1 MLQEDRNFS
10 PGSLAQP
17 KKTPYQEPPKG
28 LLSQITPATQGSSG
42 AESAFNN
49 ILNTATASPVAIP
62 TDPIIGNIGPIQ
74 GTNTVAV
81 DPYTGSQQVGAG
93 STAQDN
99 FNNLLGTTTS
109 FTEQQGQQGTAS
121 QDAFNNLLGTTTNFT
136 EQQGQQGGALS
147 TASQDGAGSTASQ
160 DALSNLAGATTTFVD
175 PSTTIKPQTQSP
187 TQPAT
192 QSPTQTGV
200 DPGTSVRQSGGSSG
214 SLLTPTRVNV
224 QEIASQIEGFYQ
236 QYLGRKSDKAGL
248 DYWVN
253 SALNGRSLD
262 QIRADIANSAEGVGR
277 ATNIVTQ
284 AYQQLLGR
292 NPQQEGLEYWRSGL
306 LQGGTEDALYYN
318 IRQSP
323 EFEDRAAGIINSAFS
338 EFMER
343 APSQQ
348 ELSGFLAS
356 AKGGTPLNEITAQIQ
371 AMAPPEVI
379 DDGSMEPTDP
389 ADPVPA
395 DPGPA
400 DPGPVDPGPAGPP
413 TAPTPDAPDEP
424 SQTSTDQAAEEAR
437 QAESQDA
444 EVTGREVTPEQLVQY
459 QLNRILDSNSP
470 LLQSARTRGLQFA
483 NQRGLLNSSIAAQA
497 SEQAAIDAALQIAQ
511 QDAATYA
518 GADAQTV
525 DAMNRAALQDAS
537 LGTNVNIVNADSANT
552 AIQGFLNRESQRA
565 LQDDAQLFTAEQNQA
580 DRELR
585 EYLQERQFDFT
596 STENALDRGL
606 QEALQQNQFAFQS
619 EESKLDRALR
629 TALQE
634 SQFEFTGD
642 QNALD
647 RALRQQLQNEQLTWT
662 GNQNELDRVLQDSL
676 TRAQISSNEYI
687 ANAKITAQQA
697 LQEAQFDFSAGQAAL
712 DREFQSAQLSAQQAF
727 QSLEAQKSRDFN
739 AWSQTN
745 QNEWAAAQN
754 DLDREF
760 KRYQVNAQTASA
772 IMYSTMDGIAAVYA
786 DPNLTSSQKTQAAA
800 NIINQ
805 SLQMPG
811 LLTNIN
817 ERMDPDYVPP
827 EGENPGPGD
836 PGYVPGP
843 GQPGYI
849 PPGYP
854 YFGR

>member
-1 MLQEDRNFS
+1 MLRPRRSFRTREEQARLEMLQEDRNFS

-62 TDPIIGNIGPIQ
+62 TDPVIGNTGPIQ
-74 GTNTVAV
+74 GTNTVKV
-81 DPYTGSQQVGAG
+81 DPYAGSQQGGAG

-99 FNNLLGTTTS
+99 FNNLLGTTK
-109 FTEQQGQQGTAS
+109 G
-121 QDAFNNLLGTTTNFT
+121 FT
-136 EQQGQQGGALS
+136 EQQGQQGGAAS
-147 TASQDGAGSTASQ
+147 TASDLTVAEPNIDTPSTP
-160 DALSNLAGATTTFVD
+160 FVD
-175 PSTTIKPQTQSP
+175 PTPVTPVTP
-187 TQPAT
+187 VTPAT
-192 QSPTQTGV
+192 PVTPSTFGGGTG
-200 DPGTSVRQSGGSSG
+200 GTLREAE
-214 SLLTPTRVNV
+214 RVNV

-262 QIRADIANSAEGVGR
+262 QIRADIANSGESVGR

-284 AYQQLLGR
+284 AYQQILGR

-306 LQGGTEDALYYN
+306 LQGGTVDALYYN
-318 IRQSP
+318 LRQSP
-323 EFEDRAAGIINSAFS
+323 EFEGMATDVINSAFS

-343 APSQQ
+343 PPATE
-348 ELSGFLAS
+348 ELAGFLQA

-371 AMAPPEVI
+371 AMVPPEVI

-389 ADPVPA
+389 GGSGPADSAPA

-400 DPGPVDPGPAGPP
+400 DPGPAGPP
-413 TAPTPDAPDEP
+413 TTPTPDDPDEP

-580 DRELR
+580 DRDLR

-606 QEALQQNQFAFQS
+606 QEALQRNQFAFQS

-629 TALQE
+629 TALQD

-647 RALRQQLQNEQLTWT
+647 RSLRQQLQNEQLTWT

-687 ANAKITAQQA
+687 ANAKITAQQL

-727 QSLEAQKSRDFN
+727 QSLEAQKSRDFS

-745 QNEWAAAQN
+745 QNDWAAAQN

-760 KRYQVNAQTASA
+760 KKYQVNAQTASA

-786 DPNLTSSQKTQAAA
+786 DPNLTSTQKTQAAA

-817 ERMDPDYVPP
+817 DRMDPDYVPP
-827 EGENPGPGD
+827 ENPQPGD

-843 GQPGYI
+843 GEPGYI
-849 PPGYP
+849 PPNIS
-854 YFGR
+854 F

>member
-1 MLQEDRNFS
+1 MLRPRRSFRTREEQARLEMLQGDLNVS
-10 PGSLAQP
+10 PASLAQP
-17 KKTPYQEPPKG
+17 KKAPYQEPPKG

-62 TDPIIGNIGPIQ
+62 TDPVIGNTGPIQ
-74 GTNTVAV
+74 GTNTVEV
-81 DPYTGSQQVGAG
+81 DPYAGSQQGGAG

-109 FTEQQGQQGTAS
+109 FTEQQG
-121 QDAFNNLLGTTTNFT
+121 
-136 EQQGQQGGALS
+136 GAAS

-160 DALSNLAGATTTFVD
+160 DAFSNLAGATTTFVD

-187 TQPAT
+187 TQP
-192 QSPTQTGV
+192 GV
-200 DPGTSVRQSGGSSG
+200 DPSTSVGQPGGSGG

-236 QYLGRKSDKAGL
+236 QYLGRKSDKPGL

-262 QIRADIANSAEGVGR
+262 QIRADIANSGESVGR
-277 ATNIVTQ
+277 ATNIVTE
-284 AYQQLLGR
+284 AYRQLLGR
-292 NPQQEGLEYWRSGL
+292 GPQQEGLEYWRSGL
-306 LQGGTEDALYYN
+306 LQGGTVDELYSN

-338 EFMER
+338 EFVER

-389 ADPVPA
+389 GGSGPA

-400 DPGPVDPGPAGPP
+400 DPTPADPGPADPAPAGPP
-413 TAPTPDAPDEP
+413 TTPTPDAPDEP

-444 EVTGREVTPEQLVQY
+444 DVTGREVTPEQLVQY

-596 STENALDRGL
+596 SEENALDRGL

-629 TALQE
+629 TALQD

-662 GNQNELDRVLQDSL
+662 GSQNELDRALQDSL
-676 TRAQISSNEYI
+676 TRAQISSNETI
-687 ANAKITAQQA
+687 ANAKIAAQQA
-697 LQEAQFDFSAGQAAL
+697 LQAAEF
-712 DREFQSAQLSAQQAF
+712 EFQSAQLSAQQAF
-727 QSLEAQKSRDFN
+727 QSLEAQKSRDFS

-760 KRYQVNAQTASA
+760 KKYQVNAQTASA

-827 EGENPGPGD
+827 ENPQPGD
-836 PGYVPGP
+836 PDYVPGP

-849 PPGYP
+849 PPNIR
-854 YFGR
+854 F